1 MRKIFIIILLFITSI
16 FLYAK
21 SNYSDI
27 KTLELIV
34 NEKLYINKKT
44 KKSEYKVEFI
54 KPDKIRKTII
64 FPQLNKGE
72 IYTYNQGKKKIYLP
86 LFNQEK
92 IESVKEDENEIIK
105 IMNTLL
111 RNIENDE
118 KFRKDYENK
127 KIKEFQFSEGTTI
140 KFNSFTQKSEY
151 ILPDKMDVYDK
162 STKIATITISN
173 YEINKKMNEEDF
185 NID

>member
-1 MRKIFIIILLFITSI
+1 MRKIFIIILLFITSV

-21 SNYSDI
+21 SNYSEI
-27 KTLELIV
+27 KTLEMIV
-34 NEKLYINKKT
+34 NEKLYMNKKI
-44 KKSEYKVEFI
+44 KKSEYKIEFL
-54 KPDKIRKTII
+54 KPNKIRKTII
-64 FPQLNKGE
+64 SPQLNKGE

-92 IESVKEDENEIIK
+92 LENVMEDENEIIK
-105 IMNTLL
+105 IMDTLL
-111 RNIENDE
+111 KNIENDE

-127 KIKEFQFSEGTTI
+127 KIKELQFSEGTII
-140 KFNSFTQKSEY
+140 KFNSFIQKLGY
-151 ILPDKMDVYDK
+151 ILPDKMDIYDK
-162 STKIATITISN
+162 DTKIATITISN